1 MGANSARLK
10 LNKPGEGMMGTF
22 KSKPGENSAVALL
35 KEFRQT
41 KKEKGELEG
50 TRSVRKK
57 YNIKRKYIYPR
68 EKELLAKEANELA
81 NKSRGSKL
89 STKSLLGKA

>member
-22 KSKPGENSAVALL
+22 KAKPGENSAVELL

-68 EKELLAKEANELA
+68 EKELLAKEE
-81 NKSRGSKL
+81 NKSRGYK
-89 STKSLLGKA
+89 LGKKSILGA